1 MVAGIAHTMTV
12 TTNPLLL
19 ELEDQAVIAHAADEG
34 FQLVQSATPNGALV
48 WEWRR
53 GLEPR
58 PQFVTRRVAVH
69 WMQEF
74 LARNTRGLAFVSEAG
89 QAYS

>member
-1 MVAGIAHTMTV
+1 MTV

-19 ELEDQAVIAHAADEG
+19 ELEEQAVVAHAADEG
-34 FQLVQSATPNGALV
+34 FRLVQSETAMGASV

-53 GLEPR
+53 GSEPR
-58 PQFVTRRVAVH
+58 PQFSTRRVAVH

-74 LARNTRGLAFVSEAG
+74 LTRHGPGLAFVSDAG

>member
-1 MVAGIAHTMTV
+1 MTV
-12 TTNPLLL
+12 TTKTLVSM
-19 ELEDQAVIAHAADEG
+19 LEDHAVVAHAADEG
-34 FQLVQSATPNGALV
+34 FRLVQSETPSGAIV

-53 GLEPR
+53 GTEPR
-58 PQFVTRRVAVH
+58 PQFCTRWVAVH

-74 LARNTRGLAFVSEAG
+74 LALPSGGLAFVSDAG